1 MIRNGERREAG
12 HAGRAARLP
21 AQAWPLVV
29 LAGAAGGFLLSLT
42 AEPAYIA
49 DARVIVGT
57 AGLSSAGV
65 DLHSSGVIDGEVAV
79 LNSRELASQVIKRH
93 DLASRLDRGTRP
105 SLFDTVLVAA
115 GLQTNPSHSSIE
127 DRALATFEAGLS
139 VAPVGSSRVI
149 DISYAA
155 SDPGFAATV
164 ANAVA
169 DTYVKDL
176 TIVSERS
183 GQASLQW
190 LQGEIES
197 LRARVNEADS
207 RIERYRSGSDVFDI
221 VSGGQRTDLTSQELS
236 ELNAELVRA
245 RAAHAEAK
253 ARAEVVRQILE
264 QGSAV
269 EAARE
274 VLDSALIQR
283 LREQQVR
290 LQSEKAELSSTYLPG
305 HPKIESLQSQLDDLD
320 GQIRAE
326 IRKVL
331 KSVEMA
337 ADISAARV
345 SSLQDSLNELKST
358 AQSRGTVV
366 ELRALE
372 QDARAQRE
380 LLETFLTRYRLMAA
394 ETGGARPGA
403 RIISKARPPTAPARP
418 VRIVWAA
425 MGAGAGLVFA
435 LFGALVG
442 RADRSARG
450 HAVQREEEED
460 DLAEIIRAARRQARR
475 ESFREAI
482 LPPPADDTGPR
493 HDTAGQGVAPGPP
506 GPPDAVAGKPVE
518 NTPDAVPSVAPHEKR
533 EPAPQVPEPAV
544 ARNAPDIDD
553 APGTAELGH
562 ILTENRARIVLFAGA
577 GPARER
583 ESATDRLALAAAAR
597 AAAAGCSAVLLDIG
611 LRPSPVLTPHVGE
624 PGLGHLISGRAP
636 FGRVIRRDAER
647 GVDVIGM
654 GRAMGNPPLKR
665 LATAVAKLARR
676 YDKVILVA
684 DRVEDWPH
692 LFVRPDFAVLVCDPA
707 MDDASRRALYDSVR
721 KRGAKQALIVRNE
734 WQAAR
739 EARRAA

>member
-1 MIRNGERREAG
+1 MIRNSERREAG

-29 LAGAAGGFLLSLT
+29 LAGAAGGVLLSLT

-65 DLHSSGVIDGEVAV
+65 DLHSSGVIGGEVAV

-105 SLFDTVLVAA
+105 SLFDTVLVAT

-127 DRALATFEAGLS
+127 DRALATFEDGLG

-290 LQSEKAELSSTYLPG
+290 LQSERAELSSTYLPG

-380 LLETFLTRYRLMAA
+380 LLETFLTRYRLLAA

-418 VRIVWAA
+418 VRIAWAA
-425 MGAGAGLVFA
+425 MGAGVGLVFA
-435 LFGALVG
+435 LLSALAG
-442 RADRSARG
+442 RADGSARS
-450 HAVQREEEED
+450 HAVHHEEED
-460 DLAEIIRAARRQARR
+460 DLAEIIRAARRHARR

-482 LPPPADDTGPR
+482 LPPPADDAGPR
-493 HDTAGQGVAPGPP
+493 HDTAGQDVAART
-506 GPPDAVAGKPVE
+506 PDAGAGNPVE
-518 NTPDAVPSVAPHEKR
+518 NAPEAEPRVAPQEKR
-533 EPAPQVPEPAV
+533 EPAPQVQKPAI

-553 APGTAELGH
+553 APGTAELGR

-577 GPARER
+577 GPSRER

-597 AAAAGCSAVLLDIG
+597 AAAAGCTAVLLDIG

-692 LFVRPDFAVLVCDPA
+692 LFVRPDFAVLVCDPT
-707 MDDASRRALYDSVR
+707 MDDASRKALYDSVR

>member
-21 AQAWPLVV
+21 AQAWPLVA

-57 AGLSSAGV
+57 AGLSSAGA

-105 SLFDTVLVAA
+105 SLFDTVLVAV
-115 GLQTNPSHSSIE
+115 GLLTNPSHSSIE
-127 DRALATFEAGLS
+127 DRALATFEDGLS

-221 VSGGQRTDLTSQELS
+221 VSGGQRTDLASQELS

-245 RAAHAEAK
+245 RAAHAEAN
-253 ARAEVVRQILE
+253 ARAEVVRQILK

-305 HPKIESLQSQLDDLD
+305 HPKIESLQSQLNDLD

-345 SSLQDSLNELKST
+345 SSLQDSLSELKSN
-358 AQSRGTVV
+358 ALSRGTVV

-380 LLETFLTRYRLMAA
+380 LLETFLTRYRLLAA

-418 VRIVWAA
+418 VRTVWAA
-425 MGAGAGLVFA
+425 VGAGISLVFVLFSA
-435 LFGALVG
+435 LAG
-442 RADRSARG
+442 RADGSVRG
-450 HAVQREEEED
+450 RFVHQEEED

-475 ESFREAI
+475 ESFRETI
-482 LPPPADDTGPR
+482 LPSPADDARPR
-493 HDTAGQGVAPGPP
+493 HDTAWRDVAART
-506 GPPDAVAGKPVE
+506 PDAGTGNPVE
-518 NTPDAVPSVAPHEKR
+518 NTPEAVPCVAPQEKR

-544 ARNAPDIDD
+544 ARKAPDIDD
-553 APGTAELGH
+553 APGTAELGR

-597 AAAAGCSAVLLDIG
+597 AAAAGCAAVLLDIG

-707 MDDASRRALYDSVR
+707 MDDARRRALYDSVR